1 MSTTPDEPESIYL
14 ELQGKTGTYQDYD
27 DIVGEA
33 ATKVKVGENLYQ
45 KYTKREQT
53 PSVSEDSVQEDLI
66 KLRRMQVFMCA
77 ALAMTLL
84 IAAATLGF
92 VIMMKWSGNKDPNVS
107 KSTVQGKSQWT
118 IYTLR
123 LLEVCSR
130 ESRAIPENSVLSFK
144 LKLLVINATG
154 FFKLCTIYY
163 GHKNYL

>member
-45 KYTKREQT
+45 SYTKRGQT
-53 PSVSEDSVQEDLI
+53 PSVSENAVQEDLR

-77 ALAMTLL
+77 ALATTLL

-92 VIMMKWSGNKDPNVS
+92 VIMMKWSGNKDSNAS

-123 LLEVCSR
+123 LLEIYR
-130 ESRAIPENSVLSFK
+130 KSRALHELS
-144 LKLLVINATG
+144 LKIV
-154 FFKLCTIYY
+154 C
-163 GHKNYL
+163 

>member
-1 MSTTPDEPESIYL
+1 MLVASQSQKQVLLTHLQLRYNTGAMSTTADEPDSIYL

-33 ATKVKVGENLYQ
+33 ATKVKIDENLYE

-53 PSVSEDSVQEDLI
+53 PSVSENAVQEDLR

-92 VIMMKWSGNKDPNVS
+92 VIMMKWSGNKDPNAS
-107 KSTVQGKSQWT
+107 KSTVQGKSQ
-118 IYTLR
+118 
-123 LLEVCSR
+123 
-130 ESRAIPENSVLSFK
+130 
-144 LKLLVINATG
+144 
-154 FFKLCTIYY
+154 
-163 GHKNYL
+163 

>member
-45 KYTKREQT
+45 KYIKREQT
-53 PSVSEDSVQEDLI
+53 QSVFENTVQEDLR

-92 VIMMKWSGNKDPNVS
+92 VIMMKWSGNKDLNAS
-107 KSTVQGKSQWT
+107 KSTVQGKSQWI
-118 IYTLR
+118 IYTLN
-123 LLEVCSR
+123 LLE
-130 ESRAIPENSVLSFK
+130 
-144 LKLLVINATG
+144 
-154 FFKLCTIYY
+154 IYR
-163 GHKNYL
+163 K

>member
-45 KYTKREQT
+45 KYIKREQT
-53 PSVSEDSVQEDLI
+53 QSVFENTVQEDLR

-77 ALAMTLL
+77 ALAMTLI

-92 VIMMKWSGNKDPNVS
+92 VIMMKWSGNKDLNAS
-107 KSTVQGKSQWT
+107 KSTVQGKSQ
-118 IYTLR
+118 
-123 LLEVCSR
+123 
-130 ESRAIPENSVLSFK
+130 
-144 LKLLVINATG
+144 
-154 FFKLCTIYY
+154 
-163 GHKNYL
+163 

>member
-53 PSVSEDSVQEDLI
+53 PSVSENTVREELR

-77 ALAMTLL
+77 ALATTLI

-92 VIMMKWSGNKDPNVS
+92 VIMMKWSGNKDPNAS
-107 KSTVQGKSQWT
+107 KSTVRGKSQWT
-118 IYTLR
+118 IYTLN
-123 LLEVCSR
+123 LLEIYR
-130 ESRAIPENSVLSFK
+130 KSRALHELS
-144 LKLLVINATG
+144 LKIV
-154 FFKLCTIYY
+154 Y
-163 GHKNYL
+163 

>member
-45 KYTKREQT
+45 KYIKREQT
-53 PSVSEDSVQEDLI
+53 QSVFENTVQEDLR

-92 VIMMKWSGNKDPNVS
+92 VIMMKWSGNKDLNAS
-107 KSTVQGKSQWT
+107 KSTVQGKSQ
-118 IYTLR
+118 
-123 LLEVCSR
+123 
-130 ESRAIPENSVLSFK
+130 
-144 LKLLVINATG
+144 
-154 FFKLCTIYY
+154 
-163 GHKNYL
+163 

>member
-1 MSTTPDEPESIYL
+1 MSTTADEPDSIYL

-33 ATKVKVGENLYQ
+33 ATKEKVDENLYQ
-45 KYTKREQT
+45 KYIKREQT
-53 PSVSEDSVQEDLI
+53 PSVSENAVQEDLI

-107 KSTVQGKSQWT
+107 KSTVQGKSQ
-118 IYTLR
+118 
-123 LLEVCSR
+123 
-130 ESRAIPENSVLSFK
+130 
-144 LKLLVINATG
+144 
-154 FFKLCTIYY
+154 
-163 GHKNYL
+163 

>member
-1 MSTTPDEPESIYL
+1 MLLTHLQLRHNTGKISTTSDEPESIYL

-33 ATKVKVGENLYQ
+33 ATKVKVDENLYQ

-53 PSVSEDSVQEDLI
+53 PSVSENAVKEDLR

-92 VIMMKWSGNKDPNVS
+92 VIMMKWSRNKDLNAS
-107 KSTVQGKSQWT
+107 KSTVQGKSQ
-118 IYTLR
+118 
-123 LLEVCSR
+123 
-130 ESRAIPENSVLSFK
+130 
-144 LKLLVINATG
+144 
-154 FFKLCTIYY
+154 
-163 GHKNYL
+163 